1 VADTARSGSA
11 ARLDTARSGSAARLD
26 TARSG
31 SAARLDPAPLTWP
44 GVLGR
49 LIRGDDLGAADTAWV
64 MDRVLSA
71 EATPAQLAGFLVAL
85 RAKGETAAEIAGLAD
100 AMLRHARRVDAP
112 GPAVDVVGTG
122 GDQAHTVNISSM
134 AAVVVAA
141 AGAPVVKHGNRAASS
156 ASGAADVLEAL
167 GVAVDLPPDGV
178 AACVAEIGIGF
189 CFAPVFHPSFRH
201 TAGPRRE
208 LGVPT
213 AMNVLGP
220 LTNPAQPPAALV
232 GCADPRLAPVLAE
245 VFAGRGSSALVVR
258 GDDGLDELTTTTT
271 STVWVVAGGEVRVE
285 TLDPAALGLAPAT
298 REDLRGGSPE
308 VNAAVFRALV
318 AGEAGP
324 VRDAVLLNA
333 AGALVAFDGPPA
345 HLADAFPGALERVAA
360 AVDSGAAQSLLE
372 RWAELSTR
380 LRG

>member
-1 VADTARSGSA
+1 VAD
-11 ARLDTARSGSAARLD
+11 DT
-26 TARSG
+26 
-31 SAARLDPAPLTWP
+31 PLTWS
-44 GVLGR
+44 GILGR
-49 LIRGDDLGAADTAWV
+49 LLRGEHLGAGDTSWV
-64 MDRVLSA
+64 MDRVLSG

-85 RAKGETAAEIAGLAD
+85 RAKGETAAEISGLAEM
-100 AMLRHARRVDAP
+100 MLRHARRVVVP

-141 AGAPVVKHGNRAASS
+141 AGVPVVKHGNRAASS

-178 AACVAEIGIGF
+178 AACVAEVGIGF

-220 LTNPAQPPAALV
+220 LTNPAQPLAALV

-245 VFAGRGSSALVVR
+245 VFAGRGVSALVVR

-271 STVWVVAGGEVRVE
+271 STVWIATGGEVRTE
-285 TLDPAALGLAPAT
+285 TLDAQAFGIAPAT
-298 REDLRGGSPE
+298 REDLRGGSAE
-308 VNAAVFRALV
+308 VNAGVFRALV
-318 AGEAGP
+318 AGEPGP
-324 VRDAVLLNA
+324 VRSAVLLNA
-333 AGALVAFDGPPA
+333 AAAVVAFDGPPA
-345 HLADAFPGALERVAA
+345 RLADAFPSALERVAEA
-360 AVDSGAAQSLLE
+360 IDSGTAERLLQ
-372 RWAELSTR
+372 RWADFSTS
-380 LRG
+380 LRT

>member
-1 VADTARSGSA
+1 VADQSA
-11 ARLDTARSGSAARLD
+11 
-26 TARSG
+26 
-31 SAARLDPAPLTWP
+31 LTWP
-44 GVLGR
+44 SVLGR
-49 LIRGDDLGAADTAWV
+49 LIRGEHLGAADTAWV

-85 RAKGETAAEIAGLAD
+85 RAKGETAAEIAGLAE
-100 AMLRHARRVDAP
+100 AMLRHARRVEVL

-167 GVAVDLPPDGV
+167 GVAVDLPPEGV
-178 AACVAEIGIGF
+178 VACVAEVGIGF

-208 LGVPT
+208 LGIPT

-220 LTNPAQPPAALV
+220 LTNPGQPPAALV
-232 GCADPRLAPVLAE
+232 GCADARLAPVLAE

-271 STVWVVAGGEVRVE
+271 SSVWVVGGGEVRQE
-285 TLDPAALGLAPAT
+285 SLDPATLGLAPAT
-298 REDLRGGSPE
+298 REDLRGGSPAE
-308 VNAAVFRALV
+308 NAEVFRSLV
-318 AGEAGP
+318 GGAPGP
-324 VRDAVLLNA
+324 VREAVLLNA

-345 HLADAFPGALERVAA
+345 HLSDAFPLALERAAA
-360 AVDSGAAQSLLE
+360 AVDSGAAERLLT
-372 RWAELSTR
+372 RWAEFSSS
-380 LRG
+380 LRA

>member
-1 VADTARSGSA
+1 MADKSA
-11 ARLDTARSGSAARLD
+11 LS
-26 TARSG
+26 
-31 SAARLDPAPLTWP
+31 WP
-44 GVLGR
+44 SLLGR
-49 LIRGDDLGAADTAWV
+49 LIAREDLGAAETAWV
-64 MDRVLSA
+64 MDRVLGA
-71 EATPAQLAGFLVAL
+71 EATPAQLAGFIVAL
-85 RAKGETAAEIAGLAD
+85 RAKGETAAEIAGLAE
-100 AMLRHARRVDAP
+100 AMLRHARRVEVP

-134 AAVVVAA
+134 TAVVVAA

-178 AACVAEIGIGF
+178 AACVAEVGIGF

-220 LTNPAQPPAALV
+220 LTNPAQPGAALV
-232 GCADPRLAPVLAE
+232 GCADARMAPVLAE
-245 VFAGRGSSALVVR
+245 VFAGRGASVLVVR

-271 STVWVVAGGEVRVE
+271 STVWVVSGGEVRQE
-285 TLDPAALGLAPAT
+285 SLDPATLGLAPAT
-298 REDLRGGSPE
+298 REDLRGGSPAE
-308 VNAAVFRALV
+308 NAEVFRALV
-318 AGEAGP
+318 AGAPGP
-324 VRDAVLLNA
+324 VREAVLLNA

-345 HLADAFPGALERVAA
+345 HLSDAFPPALERAAA
-360 AVDSGAAQSLLE
+360 AVDSGAAERLLT
-372 RWAELSTR
+372 RWVAFSSS

>member
-1 VADTARSGSA
+1 VADGGT
-11 ARLDTARSGSAARLD
+11 
-26 TARSG
+26 
-31 SAARLDPAPLTWP
+31 LTWP
-44 GVLGR
+44 SVLGR
-49 LIRGDDLGAADTAWV
+49 LLRREDLGAADTGWV

-85 RAKGETAAEIAGLAD
+85 RAKGETAAEIAGLAE
-100 AMLRHARRVDAP
+100 AMLRHARRVEVA
-112 GPAVDVVGTG
+112 GPAVDIVGTG

-134 AAVVVAA
+134 AAVVIAA

-178 AACVAEIGIGF
+178 AACVAEVGIGF

-220 LTNPAQPPAALV
+220 LTNPGQPLAALV
-232 GCADPRLAPVLAE
+232 GCADARLAPVLAE
-245 VFAGRGSSALVVR
+245 VFAGRGASALVVR

-271 STVWVVAGGEVRVE
+271 SSVWVAGGGEVRQEVI
-285 TLDPAALGLAPAT
+285 DPAALGLSPAT
-298 REDLRGGSPE
+298 REDLRGGSPAE
-308 VNAAVFRALV
+308 NAAVFREFVGGAP
-318 AGEAGP
+318 GP
-324 VRDAVLLNA
+324 VREAVLLNA
-333 AGALVAFDGPPA
+333 AGALIAFDGTPA
-345 HLADAFPGALERVAA
+345 HLAEAFPPALERAAA
-360 AVDSGAAQSLLE
+360 AVDSGAAQRLLD
-372 RWAELSTR
+372 RWVKFSSA
-380 LRG
+380 LRSS